1 MRSRGQL
8 RGIALRQLPWFAE
21 ASALTLLSA
30 RSICIGWPGTPGCPP
45 QVFRTLK
52 MLTGRLRLDSGN
64 ARRPDENRPA
74 LANLAFHGQPLP
86 L

>member
-21 ASALTLLSA
+21 ASALTLFPA
-30 RSICIGWPGTPGCPP
+30 RSICIGWPGSPGSPP

-52 MLTGRLRLDSGN
+52 C
-64 ARRPDENRPA
+64 
-74 LANLAFHGQPLP
+74 
-86 L
+86 